1 MGTPTPDQVEAMNPN
16 YKNKAF
22 PELIPLSFESNFPAG
37 TPELALR
44 FLKYL
49 LVYSPSERP
58 GAIDAL
64 AHPFFAELRAQRI
77 DLGAQGST
85 PVEMF
90 SFT

>member
-49 LVYSPSERP
+49 LVYNPR
-58 GAIDAL
+58 
-64 AHPFFAELRAQRI
+64 
-77 DLGAQGST
+77 
-85 PVEMF
+85 
-90 SFT
+90 